1 MKVGLA
7 LCNSRTGP
15 LLGDSL
21 HNSPNFQT
29 VSQVTPSDLKKITKI
44 PLVVEWNCAKLQAS
58 TLDNF
63 GDLLRIGQPAPVSHL

>member
-21 HNSPNFQT
+21 HNSPNFQ
-29 VSQVTPSDLKKITKI
+29 SFPGDPSDLKKITKI

-63 GDLLRIGQPAPVSHL
+63 GDMIY